1 MNKLIK
7 FLWAIALFG
16 LLTIITDGC
25 VIASDSPISPCTLK
39 CNGIVKDTTI
49 IKFPLDIQL
58 IDGRHLHYDTYMQLH
73 NYCRQLEARVRELEL
88 ELTGIKKPAPVNK
101 YR

>member
-16 LLTIITDGC
+16 LISVYITGC
-25 VIASDSPISPCTLK
+25 AHAADSPLAPCTLK
-39 CNGIVKDTTI
+39 CYGDRKDTTI
-49 IKFPLDIQL
+49 ITFPLDIQL

-73 NYCRQLEARVRELEL
+73 NYCRQLEARIRELEL
-88 ELTGIKKPAPVNK
+88 ELSGIKKDPVNK